1 MEQITKEFGEGMNGE
16 ELLEAFFRVLGHFY
30 PKFVKW
36 LGNISDPRF
45 PEMIIYRSELLILV
59 GIFLFMFKLGSRRN
73 INFQLSKRELRENLT
88 NWLKMEGVKQK
99 EIDRLA
105 HGDTL
110 EYLLKRV
117 NPRCFSLVI
126 TAMINRLIRMRA
138 LDKFRLFGQDYLIA
152 IDSTWELTF
161 KSPHC
166 EHCLRRKVGT
176 DKSGQPVYVYYH
188 PVLEAKLVTEG
199 GLAFS
204 VATEFI
210 ENIEFNEDD
219 SFEKQK
225 QDCEL
230 KAFYRL
236 APKLK
241 AAFPRLNICLVLDG
255 LYAAKPVFDICQK
268 FHWKYIVTF
277 KEGAMPVVFQ
287 EFEALKKLAPKD
299 CARIEQ
305 KGISQRYHWVN
316 QIDYEGHGLNVLECA
331 EIEGDRKTRFV
342 WLTNYAIGS
351 SRNYVEIAK
360 GGRCRWKIENQGFN
374 TQKNG
379 GYKLKHAYSL
389 NNTALKNY
397 YFLLQI
403 AHMLNQLME
412 KGSLLKKKLL
422 KTFGS
427 VRNFTA
433 ALLNAFTSKVF
444 NFDAATLGCRIQ
456 VRFSL
461 DSS

>member
-1 MEQITKEFGEGMNGE
+1 MIEN
-16 ELLEAFFRVLGHFY
+16 ELLETFFKTMRHFY

-36 LGNISDPRF
+36 LGKIPDPRF
-45 PEMIIYRSELLILV
+45 AQMITYQLELLVLL
-59 GIFLFMFKLGSRRN
+59 GIFLFLFKLGGRRN
-73 INFQLSKRELRENLT
+73 IHFRLTGPELKGNLT
-88 NWLKMEGVKQK
+88 KWLAMEGVEQK

-110 EYLLKRV
+110 EYLAKRV
-117 NPRCFSLVI
+117 DPKCFSIII
-126 TAMINRLIRMRA
+126 TGMINRLIRMRA
-138 LDKFRLFGQDYLIA
+138 LEKFRLFNRDYLIA

-161 KSPHC
+161 KLPHC

-176 DKSGQPVYVYYH
+176 DKSGQPVYIYYH
-188 PVLEAKLVTEG
+188 PVLEAKLVTAN

-204 VATEFI
+204 IATEFI
-210 ENIEFNEDD
+210 ENVELNEDD

-236 APKLK
+236 APKIK
-241 AAFPRLNICLVLDG
+241 AAFPQLNICLVLDG
-255 LYAAKPVFDICQK
+255 LYAAKPVFDICEK

-277 KEGAMPVVFQ
+277 KEGSMPAVFQ
-287 EFEALKKLAPKD
+287 EFETLKKLAPEDAAYVEK
-299 CARIEQ
+299 
-305 KGISQRYHWVN
+305 KGIIQRYRWVN
-316 QIDYEGHGLNVLECA
+316 RIDYEGYGLNVLECK
-331 EIEGDRKTRFV
+331 ETKECGSQTRFV
-342 WLTNYAIGS
+342 WLTNYVIGGL
-351 SRNYVEIAK
+351 RNYEEIAK

-379 GYKLKHAYSL
+379 GYELEHAYSL

-403 AHMLNQLME
+403 AHILNQLME
-412 KGSLLKKKLL
+412 KGSLLNKKLL
-422 KTFGS
+422 KLFGS
-427 VRNFTA
+427 IKNFTA
-433 ALLNAFTSKVF
+433 ALLNAFTSKIF
-444 NFDAATLGCRIQ
+444 RFDAATLSCRIQ
-456 VRFSL
+456 IRFSL